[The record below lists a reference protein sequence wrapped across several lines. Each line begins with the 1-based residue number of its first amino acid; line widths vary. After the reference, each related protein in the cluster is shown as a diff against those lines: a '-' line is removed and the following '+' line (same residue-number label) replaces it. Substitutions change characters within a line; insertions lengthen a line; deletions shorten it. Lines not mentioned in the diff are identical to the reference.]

1 MLFQL
6 LDELM
11 TNPARFPVVLLTF
24 LATIGLG
31 LVVALTV
38 HEFSHAAVATGL
50 GDDTPRRQGR
60 LSLNPLRHLDPMGT
74 LLLMVAGFG
83 WGRPVRVDPRYFQ
96 RWLSPRAGMA
106 LVAAAGP
113 LSNLLTATL
122 LALPIRL
129 GLLHWHS
136 PLRYSTAFLQRDPA
150 LIVADILGWLIL
162 YNVFLGVFNLIPLA
176 PLDGFNLALGV
187 VPANLAGSLA
197 RLQPMG
203 MGLLMAAVMLDYFFR
218 FGILARFL
226 LPVANT
232 ATMLLVGKPL

>member
-1 MLFQL
+1 
-6 LDELM
+6 
-11 TNPARFPVVLLTF
+11 
-24 LATIGLG
+24 
-31 LVVALTV
+31 
-38 HEFSHAAVATGL
+38 
-50 GDDTPRRQGR
+50 
-60 LSLNPLRHLDPMGT
+60 
-74 LLLMVAGFG
+74 
-83 WGRPVRVDPRYFQ
+83 
-96 RWLSPRAGMA
+96 